1 METLHAKQTERI
13 VAIGASVGG
22 IQAVSGLLAALP
34 AGFPAAILVVIH
46 TSEESPGLLPQI
58 FGRQS
63 NLPVLPASRLHPE
76 AGTVYVA
83 VPGKHLIVLDG
94 EIDVTDGP
102 RENRNRPAIDPMLR
116 SVAKAYRE
124 AAIGVVLTGYLD
136 DGTAGLAAI
145 KHYGGIAVAQDPEDA
160 QAPSMPMSALANVP
174 VDYVVSLSQL
184 PALLVRLASQPAP
197 SGTSPASDFSEANEV
212 RSQPSVYTCPEC
224 HGTLWEVHSSGLLRF
239 ECRVGHTYSSESML
253 VDHTEATER
262 ALWAALRSLEE
273 GAQLAHR
280 LMKRSLELKQ
290 QYGVER
296 FRQRAEAAEEHIST
310 LRRMLGQGATGDS
323 RPLEDEGDGFESV
336 Q

>member
-1 METLHAKQTERI
+1 MQQAERI

-34 AGFPAAILVVIH
+34 ADFPAAIVVVIH

-63 NLPVLPASRLHPE
+63 KLPVLQASRLQLE
-76 AGTVYVA
+76 VGTVYVA

-94 EIDVTDGP
+94 AIDVTDGP

-124 AAIGVVLTGYLD
+124 RAIGVILTGYLD
-136 DGTAGLAAI
+136 DGTAGLASI
-145 KHYGGIAVAQDPEDA
+145 KHYGGIAVVQDPEDA
-160 QAPSMPMSALANVP
+160 QAPSMPMSALANVNI
-174 VDYVVSLSQL
+174 DYVVSLARL
-184 PALLVRLASQPAP
+184 PALLEKLVSDPAP
-197 SGTSPASDFSEANEV
+197 PILHPASEVSESDETH
-212 RSQPSVYTCPEC
+212 SQASVYTCPEC
-224 HGTLWEVHSSGLLRF
+224 HGTLWEIHSAGLLRF

-280 LMKRSLELKQ
+280 LMKRSISLKQ
-290 QYGVER
+290 QFGVER

-310 LRRMLGQGATGDS
+310 LRRMLGQETPGTIRLLD
-323 RPLEDEGDGFESV
+323 DEGGALDAV
-336 Q
+336 R